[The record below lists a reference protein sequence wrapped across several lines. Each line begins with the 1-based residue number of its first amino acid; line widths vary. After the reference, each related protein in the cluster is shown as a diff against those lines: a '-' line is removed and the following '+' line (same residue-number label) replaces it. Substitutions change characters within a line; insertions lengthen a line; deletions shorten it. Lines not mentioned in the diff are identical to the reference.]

1 LTAPTRQFATLPS
14 SRASRRQGGF
24 TLIEMTIALLVTVE
38 VILAGLALFDF
49 HNKLARV
56 QTQISDMQQ
65 SMRISQYEM
74 VRLTRMAGRGSFPA
88 ILHPGQLNTLWGAV
102 SVRNNVGGVVSQ
114 QIAIGYAG
122 SPTAVLGSDILTL
135 RGVFSTSVVQA
146 TPTPQA
152 LTLAGAG
159 GATTPAT
166 ATSGTLIICGSS
178 TTGILQN
185 LTALETAVVNG
196 LPEAIILVSPASD
209 FTYAVV
215 ELNPGGSDIA
225 DNQPSCPASG
235 TVPNGIKL
243 AFNVTG
249 DANANA
255 YQALGSVTGAAGL
268 PATMSAVLWV
278 GILEEYRYYA
288 RQDYVVPGNTAS
300 DWAPHLSRAR
310 MYPGTETP
318 YQGAAANLQVD
329 VADNVLDLQV
339 SLGVDLNGD
348 GVITEDSPPD
358 NADEWL
364 GNAVGDT
371 LTPQAPLREVRI
383 STLAKTG
390 NRDPSY
396 QATQLTQIEDHVY
409 TAAAWPNTQQ
419 GRAYRRRLLQTVV
432 GLRNL

>member
-1 LTAPTRQFATLPS
+1 MTAPARQFATLPPG
-14 SRASRRQGGF
+14 RASRREGGF

-65 SMRISQYEM
+65 SMRISQYEI

-102 SVRNNVGGVVSQ
+102 SVRNNVGGTVSQ

-122 SPTAVLGSDILTL
+122 APTAVLGSDILTL

-146 TPTPQA
+146 LPTPQA
-152 LTLAGAG
+152 LTLAGG
-159 GATTPAT
+159 SSTPAT
-166 ATSGTLIICGSS
+166 ATSGTLVICGYS
-178 TTGILQN
+178 TTGIAQN
-185 LTALETAVVNG
+185 LAGLTNAVTAG
-196 LPEAIILVSPASD
+196 FPEAIILVSPASD

-215 ELNPGGSDIA
+215 ELNPGSSDIT
-225 DNQPSCPASG
+225 DNQPSCPAG
-235 TVPNGIKL
+235 TATPNGIKL
-243 AFNVTG
+243 AFNITG
-249 DANANA
+249 DANATA
-255 YQALGSVTGAAGL
+255 YQALGSGTSAIGL
-268 PATMSAVLWV
+268 PPTMSAVLWV

-318 YQGAAANLQVD
+318 YQGNAANLQVD

-348 GVITEDSPPD
+348 GILTEDTPPD
-358 NADEWL
+358 NTDEWL

-371 LTPQAPLREVRI
+371 LTPQTPLREVRI

-396 QATQLTQIEDHVY
+396 QATLLTQIEDHVY
-409 TAAAWPNTQQ
+409 TAGSWPNTQQ